1 MREVHARSSRPRVV
15 VVGSYRSPLGAADD
29 GAVDALSRV
38 AGVHP
43 VDATPTPAGMLR
55 AMRQI
60 ARAVADGCEAVHLLD
75 SRLALP
81 ALAVRSRRGVP
92 VTATLTSDD
101 LDARRS
107 RAATL
112 RRLDHAFTHGV
123 EPAWRSARTARTA
136 RSVPVSVVPAVA
148 PVIPEPTSRRLAT
161 IARLVRDVTPGRL
174 VVAAPWPDD
183 LEQVRWCRDAV
194 APLLQGNPLWLFLGA
209 PGRRQVRLMAG
220 AIGMKGSFRA
230 HIGPIDADVIA
241 AAGRCADVFVVS
253 GDAARV
259 RASTSDLLLTL
270 IASRVPVVA
279 GGGVASG
286 VLEHEANAF
295 VVAPGDASG
304 LVAALNQLLALPAVQ
319 RHYLGEEFAEQIAR
333 RYAWD
338 PAAEVYGER
347 FAALVGRPQ
356 IPAELRAA
364 A

>member
-1 MREVHARSSRPRVV
+1 MTDLHVRSMRPRVV

-29 GAVDALSRV
+29 GAIDALSHV

-43 VDATPTPAGMLR
+43 VNASPTPVGMLR

-60 ARAVADGCEAVHLLD
+60 SRAVADGCEAVHLFD
-75 SRLALP
+75 ARLALP

-92 VTATLTSDD
+92 VTATLTASD
-101 LDARRS
+101 LDARRA

-112 RRLDHAFTHGV
+112 RRIDHAFAHGGH
-123 EPAWRSARTARTA
+123 PASRMAQMI
-136 RSVPVSVVPAVA
+136 PVSVVPRVA
-148 PVIPEPTSRRLAT
+148 PVTPPPGPRMLASMVRL
-161 IARLVRDVTPGRL
+161 LRDVTPGRL
-174 VVAAPWPDD
+174 VVAAPWPAD

-241 AAGRCADVFVVS
+241 AAARCADVFVVG

-259 RASTSDLLLTL
+259 RASTSDLLLAL

-279 GGGVASG
+279 GGGVESG

-304 LVAALNQLLALPAVQ
+304 LVATMNRLLALPAVQ
-319 RHYLGEEFAEQIAR
+319 RHYLGEEFAESVAR
-333 RYAWD
+333 RYAWGA
-338 PAAEVYGER
+338 AAETYGER

-356 IPAELRAA
+356 IPLELRAA